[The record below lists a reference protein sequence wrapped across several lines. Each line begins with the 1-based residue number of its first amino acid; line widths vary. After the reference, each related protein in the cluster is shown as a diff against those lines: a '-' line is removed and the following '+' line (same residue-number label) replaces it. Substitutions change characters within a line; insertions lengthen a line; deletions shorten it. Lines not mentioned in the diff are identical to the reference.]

1 MARDAKSRTRPQR
14 YKAHAVQTAKGSS
27 NQRAIWRYLTDTGY
41 FNCTRTAV
49 FHPGQAA
56 SSAFHAPHKF
66 CCLPAE
72 CHRSCSALGAPAAC
86 PGHRSPRPRAPRAGS
101 AQAAAPPRRAAI
113 SSLPQHRAS
122 PSPGRSGCCSS
133 SVPLGPPPPPRQRG
147 SGGRR
152 ALRGPR
158 SLFFAGTAAST
169 QESPLRPSLP
179 THAPRPLRGSPAAII
194 AGDPSC
200 RDSLPL
206 PSGGAGRVVAAG
218 PGRAQVP
225 RGPARRRRAAGGGGR
240 GRSRGDLAS

>member
-133 SVPLGPPPPPRQRG
+133 SVPLGPPPPPRQRCG
-147 SGGRR
+147 AP
-152 ALRGPR
+152 ALC
-158 SLFFAGTAAST
+158 SS
-169 QESPLRPSLP
+169 
-179 THAPRPLRGSPAAII
+179 
-194 AGDPSC
+194 
-200 RDSLPL
+200 
-206 PSGGAGRVVAAG
+206 
-218 PGRAQVP
+218 RAQQ
-225 RGPARRRRAAGGGGR
+225 RARRRARSAPASPHTPHGPSAGAPR
-240 GRSRGDLAS
+240 R